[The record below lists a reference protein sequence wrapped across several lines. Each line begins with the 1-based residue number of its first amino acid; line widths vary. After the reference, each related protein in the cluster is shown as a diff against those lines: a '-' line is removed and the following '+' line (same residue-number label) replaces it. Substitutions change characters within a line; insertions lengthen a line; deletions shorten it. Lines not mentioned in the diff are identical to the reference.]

1 MTINERILALRRAAG
16 LSQEALAEQVGVS
29 RQAIG
34 KWESGASLPGLDN
47 LQELARALGVSCDEL
62 LTGKESGTE
71 NTAGQDGVALESVK
85 ACWTRKMRRRPHAAH
100 RQRILLAG
108 LARRARLRGCG
119 AGVPRC
125 VLRGPHAGAFQP
137 CGRHRRN
144 VAGIEGSIDMRISSI
159 QSSIE
164 ESLRQQAS
172 IVAGFDWDY
181 GVPGTERRV
190 PLTVTATP
198 KNYRDGLSAVFTLTP
213 ESGVPQTAAGTL
225 LAGNAFRAELAVP
238 LEMEY
243 QDFSVSVSFTLDGEA
258 QTEELFREYDFVSG
272 YQTTVSV
279 TPMEFKAQH
288 SGRRTDGTAG
298 MTLGGDFELSV
309 NRAYRENSAVPA
321 HAMIELVIDGEAVQ
335 RQEMDLS
342 ADFQLVSG
350 GAGTADEQAEEI
362 LSGITTI
369 FPSRKRS
376 TPHRRGRRSLWPPS
390 PTAAGLPSPHGGT
403 CIVLVESYTPN
414 ACGGILPVARR
425 FLSPA
430 AFVCLRVRVLTKFT
444 FCLFSSLCAAG
455 IIIAYVGAARL
466 FTSGTAEHAPSTTGA
481 MKYERLFLRP
491 AGPDGQGYHSQG
503 NRACGRAVRCA
514 GRQRARDRHG
524 PRKAEKAPP
533 VFVRACAGGSVR
545 RSGLFRH

>member
-71 NTAGQDGVALESVK
+71 NTAGQDGVALLD
-85 ACWTRKMRRRPHAAH
+85 AQNAAQAPAAH

-108 LARRARLRGCG
+108 LAAALACVG
-119 AGVPRC
+119 AALVYLGVYYGGRMRELSSR
-125 VLRGPHAGAFQP
+125 VDDIGA
-137 CGRHRRN
+137 N

-164 ESLRQQAS
+164 ES
-172 IVAGFDWDY
+172 
-181 GVPGTERRV
+181 
-190 PLTVTATP
+190 
-198 KNYRDGLSAVFTLTP
+198 RDGLSAAFTLTP

-279 TPMEFKAQH
+279 TPTDFKAQH

-298 MTLGGDFELSV
+298 MTLGGDFQLSV

-321 HAMIELVIDGEAVQ
+321 HAVIELVIDGEAVQ

-350 GAGTADEQAEEI
+350 GAGTADEQAEDI
-362 LSGITTI
+362 LSGITYYLS
-369 FPSRKRS
+369 FPEEVY
-376 TPHRRGRRSLWPPS
+376 
-390 PTAAGLPSPHGGT
+390 AAPQREAELVAAVTDSSGLT
-403 CIVLVESYTPN
+403 VT
-414 ACGGILPVARR
+414 ARR
-425 FLSPA
+425 DLY
-430 AFVCLRVRVLTKFT
+430 RV
-444 FCLFSSLCAAG
+444 G
-455 IIIAYVGAARL
+455 
-466 FTSGTAEHAPSTTGA
+466 
-481 MKYERLFLRP
+481 
-491 AGPDGQGYHSQG
+491 
-503 NRACGRAVRCA
+503 
-514 GRQRARDRHG
+514 
-524 PRKAEKAPP
+524 
-533 VFVRACAGGSVR
+533 
-545 RSGLFRH
+545 

>member
-85 ACWTRKMRRRPHAAH
+85 ALLDAQNAAQAHAAH

-108 LARRARLRGCG
+108 LAAALACVG
-119 AGVPRC
+119 AALVYLGVYYGGRMRELSSR
-125 VLRGPHAGAFQP
+125 VDDIGA
-137 CGRHRRN
+137 N

-279 TPMEFKAQH
+279 TPTEFKAQH
-288 SGRRTDGTAG
+288 SGRRTDVTAG

-309 NRAYRENSAVPA
+309 NRAYCENSAVPA
-321 HAMIELVIDGEAVQ
+321 HAVIELVIDGEAVQ

-362 LSGITTI
+362 LSGITYYLS
-369 FPSRKRS
+369 FPEEVY
-376 TPHRRGRRSLWPPS
+376 
-390 PTAAGLPSPHGGT
+390 AAPQREAELVAAVTDSSGLT
-403 CIVLVESYTPN
+403 VT
-414 ACGGILPVARR
+414 ARR
-425 FLSPA
+425 DLY
-430 AFVCLRVRVLTKFT
+430 RV
-444 FCLFSSLCAAG
+444 G
-455 IIIAYVGAARL
+455 
-466 FTSGTAEHAPSTTGA
+466 
-481 MKYERLFLRP
+481 
-491 AGPDGQGYHSQG
+491 
-503 NRACGRAVRCA
+503 
-514 GRQRARDRHG
+514 
-524 PRKAEKAPP
+524 
-533 VFVRACAGGSVR
+533 
-545 RSGLFRH
+545 

>member
-1 MTINERILALRRAAG
+1 MDD
-16 LSQEALAEQVGVS
+16 
-29 RQAIG
+29 IG
-34 KWESGASLPGLDN
+34 A
-47 LQELARALGVSCDEL
+47 
-62 LTGKESGTE
+62 
-71 NTAGQDGVALESVK
+71 
-85 ACWTRKMRRRPHAAH
+85 
-100 RQRILLAG
+100 
-108 LARRARLRGCG
+108 
-119 AGVPRC
+119 
-125 VLRGPHAGAFQP
+125 
-137 CGRHRRN
+137 N

-243 QDFSVSVSFTLDGEA
+243 QDFAVSVSFTLDGEA

-279 TPMEFKAQH
+279 TPTEFKAQH
-288 SGRRTDGTAG
+288 SGLRTDGTAG

-321 HAMIELVIDGEAVQ
+321 HAVIELVIDGEAVQ

-350 GAGTADEQAEEI
+350 GTGTADEQAEEI
-362 LSGITTI
+362 LSGITYYLS
-369 FPSRKRS
+369 FPEEVY
-376 TPHRRGRRSLWPPS
+376 
-390 PTAAGLPSPHGGT
+390 AAPQREAELVAAVTDSSGLT
-403 CIVLVESYTPN
+403 VT
-414 ACGGILPVARR
+414 ARR
-425 FLSPA
+425 DLY
-430 AFVCLRVRVLTKFT
+430 RV
-444 FCLFSSLCAAG
+444 G
-455 IIIAYVGAARL
+455 
-466 FTSGTAEHAPSTTGA
+466 
-481 MKYERLFLRP
+481 
-491 AGPDGQGYHSQG
+491 
-503 NRACGRAVRCA
+503 
-514 GRQRARDRHG
+514 
-524 PRKAEKAPP
+524 
-533 VFVRACAGGSVR
+533 
-545 RSGLFRH
+545 

>member
-1 MTINERILALRRAAG
+1 MRE
-16 LSQEALAEQVGVS
+16 LSS
-29 RQAIG
+29 RVDDIG
-34 KWESGASLPGLDN
+34 A
-47 LQELARALGVSCDEL
+47 
-62 LTGKESGTE
+62 
-71 NTAGQDGVALESVK
+71 
-85 ACWTRKMRRRPHAAH
+85 
-100 RQRILLAG
+100 
-108 LARRARLRGCG
+108 
-119 AGVPRC
+119 
-125 VLRGPHAGAFQP
+125 
-137 CGRHRRN
+137 N

-198 KNYRDGLSAVFTLTP
+198 KNYRDGLSAAFTLTP

-279 TPMEFKAQH
+279 TPTEFKAQH

-321 HAMIELVIDGEAVQ
+321 HAVIELVIDGEAVQ

-350 GAGTADEQAEEI
+350 GTGTADEQAEEI
-362 LSGITTI
+362 LSGITYYLS
-369 FPSRKRS
+369 FPEEVY
-376 TPHRRGRRSLWPPS
+376 
-390 PTAAGLPSPHGGT
+390 AAPQREAELVAAVTDSSGLT
-403 CIVLVESYTPN
+403 VT
-414 ACGGILPVARR
+414 ARR
-425 FLSPA
+425 DLY
-430 AFVCLRVRVLTKFT
+430 RV
-444 FCLFSSLCAAG
+444 G
-455 IIIAYVGAARL
+455 
-466 FTSGTAEHAPSTTGA
+466 
-481 MKYERLFLRP
+481 
-491 AGPDGQGYHSQG
+491 
-503 NRACGRAVRCA
+503 
-514 GRQRARDRHG
+514 
-524 PRKAEKAPP
+524 
-533 VFVRACAGGSVR
+533 
-545 RSGLFRH
+545 

>member
-1 MTINERILALRRAAG
+1 M
-16 LSQEALAEQVGVS
+16 
-29 RQAIG
+29 
-34 KWESGASLPGLDN
+34 
-47 LQELARALGVSCDEL
+47 
-62 LTGKESGTE
+62 
-71 NTAGQDGVALESVK
+71 ALESVK
-85 ACWTRKMRRRPHAAH
+85 ALLDAQNAAQAHAAH

-108 LARRARLRGCG
+108 LAAALACVG
-119 AGVPRC
+119 AALVYLGVYYGGRMRELSSR
-125 VLRGPHAGAFQP
+125 VDDIGA
-137 CGRHRRN
+137 N

-198 KNYRDGLSAVFTLTP
+198 KNYRDGLSAAFTLTP

-279 TPMEFKAQH
+279 TPTEFKAQH
-288 SGRRTDGTAG
+288 SGRWTDGTAG

-321 HAMIELVIDGEAVQ
+321 HAVIELVIDGEAVQ

-362 LSGITTI
+362 LSGITYYLS
-369 FPSRKRS
+369 FPEEVY
-376 TPHRRGRRSLWPPS
+376 
-390 PTAAGLPSPHGGT
+390 AAPQREAELVAAVTDSSGLT
-403 CIVLVESYTPN
+403 VT
-414 ACGGILPVARR
+414 ARR
-425 FLSPA
+425 DLY
-430 AFVCLRVRVLTKFT
+430 RV
-444 FCLFSSLCAAG
+444 G
-455 IIIAYVGAARL
+455 
-466 FTSGTAEHAPSTTGA
+466 
-481 MKYERLFLRP
+481 
-491 AGPDGQGYHSQG
+491 
-503 NRACGRAVRCA
+503 
-514 GRQRARDRHG
+514 
-524 PRKAEKAPP
+524 
-533 VFVRACAGGSVR
+533 
-545 RSGLFRH
+545 

>member
-85 ACWTRKMRRRPHAAH
+85 ALLDAQNAAQAHAAH

-108 LARRARLRGCG
+108 LAAALACVG
-119 AGVPRC
+119 AALVYLGVYYGGRMRELSSR
-125 VLRGPHAGAFQP
+125 VDDIGA
-137 CGRHRRN
+137 N

-198 KNYRDGLSAVFTLTP
+198 KNYRVKAADPTLRFGISPQGNPP

-279 TPMEFKAQH
+279 TPTEFKAQH

-321 HAMIELVIDGEAVQ
+321 HAVIELVIDGEAVQ

-350 GAGTADEQAEEI
+350 GAGTADEQAEDI
-362 LSGITTI
+362 LSGITYYLS
-369 FPSRKRS
+369 FPEEVY
-376 TPHRRGRRSLWPPS
+376 
-390 PTAAGLPSPHGGT
+390 AAPQREAELVAAVTDSSGLT
-403 CIVLVESYTPN
+403 VT
-414 ACGGILPVARR
+414 ARR
-425 FLSPA
+425 DLY
-430 AFVCLRVRVLTKFT
+430 RV
-444 FCLFSSLCAAG
+444 G
-455 IIIAYVGAARL
+455 
-466 FTSGTAEHAPSTTGA
+466 
-481 MKYERLFLRP
+481 
-491 AGPDGQGYHSQG
+491 
-503 NRACGRAVRCA
+503 
-514 GRQRARDRHG
+514 
-524 PRKAEKAPP
+524 
-533 VFVRACAGGSVR
+533 
-545 RSGLFRH
+545 

>member
-1 MTINERILALRRAAG
+1 M
-16 LSQEALAEQVGVS
+16 
-29 RQAIG
+29 
-34 KWESGASLPGLDN
+34 
-47 LQELARALGVSCDEL
+47 
-62 LTGKESGTE
+62 
-71 NTAGQDGVALESVK
+71 
-85 ACWTRKMRRRPHAAH
+85 
-100 RQRILLAG
+100 
-108 LARRARLRGCG
+108 
-119 AGVPRC
+119 
-125 VLRGPHAGAFQP
+125 
-137 CGRHRRN
+137 
-144 VAGIEGSIDMRISSI
+144 
-159 QSSIE
+159 
-164 ESLRQQAS
+164 
-172 IVAGFDWDY
+172 AGFDWDY

-279 TPMEFKAQH
+279 TPTEFKAQH

-321 HAMIELVIDGEAVQ
+321 HAVIELVIDGEAVQ

-342 ADFQLVSG
+342 ADFQLGLRAAPEPPMNRRKRSFP
-350 GAGTADEQAEEI
+350 A
-362 LSGITTI
+362 SPTI

-414 ACGGILPVARR
+414 AVRRHSAVARR

-491 AGPDGQGYHSQG
+491 AGAGRTGVSFAGKP
-503 NRACGRAVRCA
+503 ACGRAVRCA
-514 GRQRARDRHG
+514 GGSGPVIDMVPARQRKRHPFLYGLVLVALCGAAAYFGTVYANSRTMPNRRTSWCTGAVRKRVRDRGRAPGCGQCCRGG
-524 PRKAEKAPP
+524 PAIPWLRSQRNPMQTGSYFNQYVATGAGSG
-533 VFVRACAGGSVR
+533 VIISADGYIVTNDHVISGANSIAVR
-545 RSGLFRH
+545 LP

>member
-85 ACWTRKMRRRPHAAH
+85 ALLDAQNAAQAHAAH

-108 LARRARLRGCG
+108 LAAALACVG
-119 AGVPRC
+119 AALVYLGVYYGGRMRELSSR
-125 VLRGPHAGAFQP
+125 VDDIGA
-137 CGRHRRN
+137 N

-279 TPMEFKAQH
+279 TPTEFKAQH

-309 NRAYRENSAVPA
+309 NRAYRENSA
-321 HAMIELVIDGEAVQ
+321 ELVIDGEAVQ

-362 LSGITTI
+362 LSGITYYLS
-369 FPSRKRS
+369 FPEEVY
-376 TPHRRGRRSLWPPS
+376 
-390 PTAAGLPSPHGGT
+390 AAPQREAELVAAVTDSSGLT
-403 CIVLVESYTPN
+403 VT
-414 ACGGILPVARR
+414 ARR
-425 FLSPA
+425 DLY
-430 AFVCLRVRVLTKFT
+430 RV
-444 FCLFSSLCAAG
+444 G
-455 IIIAYVGAARL
+455 
-466 FTSGTAEHAPSTTGA
+466 
-481 MKYERLFLRP
+481 
-491 AGPDGQGYHSQG
+491 
-503 NRACGRAVRCA
+503 
-514 GRQRARDRHG
+514 
-524 PRKAEKAPP
+524 
-533 VFVRACAGGSVR
+533 
-545 RSGLFRH
+545 